1 MITMIHVAHNVI
13 LCPEKTMKEW
23 EDIWNATTGKK
34 LVRFDAVLG
43 AVRGNSKTSTNI
55 GNIDFIS
62 TAKLCSMSRPRRFKE
77 VRFGSKQQKRH
88 F

>member
-1 MITMIHVAHNVI
+1 MIHAAHNVI
-13 LCPEKTMKEW
+13 LCPELTMKEW
-23 EDIWNATTGKK
+23 ENIWSYLTTPGTK

-43 AVRGNSKTSTNI
+43 AVRENSKTLLNI

-62 TAKLCSMSRPRRFKE
+62 TVKLCLMSNPRKKIFD
-77 VRFGSKQQKRH
+77 SKQQKLR